1 VAMVMAQVDV
11 MIGNYDDAI
20 DELEHLLSIQ
30 SWWTATYMRADPL
43 FEPLRKMP
51 RFNAML
57 DEFEKADGV

>member
-20 DELEHLLSIQ
+20 DELEQLLTIQ

-43 FEPLRKMP
+43 FAPLGKIQ

-57 DEFEKADGV
+57 DEFEKANGV